1 VVDRT
6 QSPALFLQNSSLD
19 SSANIPTL
27 PNTGVILWSRLRG
40 TGTSEEEVRASS
52 TNVNDYPEFMALYE
66 KENLAAEAA
75 CRRKKI
81 KTKQTAKKKC
91 DVQNDQPQ
99 AT

>member
-1 VVDRT
+1 
-6 QSPALFLQNSSLD
+6 
-19 SSANIPTL
+19 
-27 PNTGVILWSRLRG
+27 
-40 TGTSEEEVRASS
+40 
-52 TNVNDYPEFMALYE
+52 MALYE